1 MPAHRTRVSPAARAA
16 VTPLQRHG
24 VARILTGAALGL
36 ALAAPLAAQ
45 EFPSQPIRMIVPFTA
60 ASPNDLIA
68 RAVGPR
74 LGELLKQSVVVE
86 NIAGGGNII
95 GIQAAAR
102 AKPDGHTLLMLGQS
116 ASAITPFTFDKPPY
130 NLETQFTPVHLTA
143 SFMFLLAI
151 NAEVPARNLQ
161 ELIALA
167 KSKPGVLN
175 YGTTG
180 NASGT
185 NIGILQLMKLT
196 GIKLTQINYKGG
208 GEILTALQRG
218 DVQVYYSVPQSAI
231 TGVQSGKV
239 RVVGATGT
247 GRHRDFAATPT
258 FREQGVN
265 MISKSW
271 YGVVAPAGVPEAV
284 INRLN
289 GALNQA
295 VKSPEVVERLRG
307 MGFEVEGG
315 SVAEFAKF
323 MREEREELR
332 QVIVEAGIKS

>member
-1 MPAHRTRVSPAARAA
+1 MHFINHIHQAFT
-16 VTPLQRHG
+16 
-24 VARILTGAALGL
+24 VATLGL
-36 ALAAPLAAQ
+36 ACAAPLAAQ
-45 EFPSQPIRMIVPFTA
+45 DFPSQPIRMIVPFTA

-74 LGELLKQSVVVE
+74 LGELLKQTVVVE
-86 NIAGGGNII
+86 NIAGGGNVI

-102 AKPDGHTLLMLGQS
+102 ARPDGHTLLMLGQS
-116 ASAITPFTFDKPPY
+116 ASAITPFTFDNPPY
-130 NLETQFTPVHLTA
+130 HREKQFTPVHLTG

-151 NAEVPARNLQ
+151 NAALPANNLQ

-185 NIGILQLMKLT
+185 NIGILQLMKKT

-218 DVQVYYSVPQSAI
+218 DVHVYWSVPQSAI
-231 TGVQSGKV
+231 TGTQSGKV
-239 RVVGATGT
+239 RVVGATGEA
-247 GRHRDFAATPT
+247 RHRDFPNTPT
-258 FREQGVN
+258 FREQGVDVL
-265 MISKSW
+265 SKSW
-271 YGVVAPAGVPEAV
+271 YGLVAPMGVPEAI

-289 GALNQA
+289 ATMNQ
-295 VKSPEVVERLRG
+295 VIRTPEVVERLRG
-307 MGFEVEGG
+307 MGFEVEPNT
-315 SVAEFAKF
+315 VAEFAKF

-332 QVIVEAGIKS
+332 QVIVEAGIKG